1 MRLRER
7 FPGGRG
13 DEPLDPQIER
23 ELAVIDA
30 ALAGEPVDADFDRVA
45 TLARDLRD
53 ERELPTPEFSARL
66 DRWAAEG
73 FPSGREPDPR
83 PTTGAS
89 PLAGLR
95 ERLAAIPGRRILA
108 PAGAG
113 ATLLVVIAVGVS
125 QIPSGTVEHDDDG
138 GMSATSGGDSGPAAV
153 GETARGVQEQARDD
167 AAAVQGRLESNAG
180 AAAEFGALSQADA
193 LGDRRASDIPFAQ
206 RKIARR
212 VDLKLAT
219 APEKFRAAANGVID
233 VVDDHSGFFT
243 ESSVSGGDPD
253 VKHARMGQ
261 ARFELRIPAAELSSA
276 LAALSD
282 LGNVVSRTDGAVDV
296 TGRVLSTRQEIA
308 DYEATRQRLLT
319 ELETAYTITEQ
330 EAIERQLDIVEANL
344 AAAEEELGDLQ
355 KRVQLVPVTVT
366 ITADRAID
374 EDGEEGAW
382 SIGDA
387 FDDAG
392 RVLEVVAGV
401 LVVSAAVLIPVG
413 LLVLLAWLA
422 AREIARRRRESA
434 LD

>member
-13 DEPLDPQIER
+13 DEPLDPEVER
-23 ELAVIDA
+23 ELAAIDA
-30 ALAGEPVDADFDRVA
+30 ALAGEPVDADFDRIA

-53 ERELPTPEFSARL
+53 ERELPTPEFSERL
-66 DRWAAEG
+66 DLWAAQG
-73 FPSGREPDPR
+73 FPSGRAPTKR
-83 PTTGAS
+83 TTTGAS
-89 PLAGLR
+89 PLARAR

-108 PAGAG
+108 PAGA
-113 ATLLVVIAVGVS
+113 AAMAVVAIAVGVS
-125 QIPSGTVEHDDDG
+125 QIPSGTTHDDDAG
-138 GMSATSGGDSGPAAV
+138 GGGEAAV
-153 GETARGVQEQARDD
+153 STQ
-167 AAAVQGRLESNAG
+167 QGRGGGE
-180 AAAEFGALSQADA
+180 AAAEETAGALPEQSRYGTRTLDGEFQTAGGAVAERLD
-193 LGDRRASDIPFAQ
+193 DRRASDIPFGR

-219 APEKFRAAANGVID
+219 APEKFRGAANEVID
-233 VVDDHSGFFT
+233 VVRDHRGIVSQA
-243 ESSVSGGDPD
+243 SVSGGDPD
-253 VKHARMGQ
+253 VQRARMGQ

-296 TGRVLSTRQEIA
+296 TGRVLSARQEIA
-308 DYEATRQRLLT
+308 DYEATRQRLLS
-319 ELETAYTITEQ
+319 ELETAYTTTEQ
-330 EAIERQLDIVEANL
+330 DAIEAQLDIVEAQL

-355 KRVQLVPVTVT
+355 TRIQLVPVTVT
-366 ITADRAID
+366 ITADRSID

-401 LVVSAAVLIPVG
+401 LVVAAAVVIPVG

-422 AREIARRRRESA
+422 AREVSRRRRESA

>member
-1 MRLRER
+1 MRLRKR

-13 DEPLDPQIER
+13 DEPLDPEVER
-23 ELAVIDA
+23 ELAAIDA

-73 FPSGREPDPR
+73 FPAGREPDPR
-83 PTTGAS
+83 TRTGAS
-89 PLAGLR
+89 PLASLR

-108 PAGAG
+108 PAGAA

-125 QIPSGTVEHDDDG
+125 QIPSGGGDQSDDDG
-138 GMSATSGGDSGPAAV
+138 FVATGGGEAAVDEAAAPPPEQGVGEAQALRRDLGATSGEA
-153 GETARGVQEQARDD
+153 
-167 AAAVQGRLESNAG
+167 
-180 AAAEFGALSQADA
+180 ADA
-193 LGDRRASDIPFAQ
+193 DRLNALRASDIPFAR

-212 VDLKLAT
+212 VNLKLAT
-219 APEKFRAAANGVID
+219 SPERFRGAANGVLD
-233 VVDDHSGFFT
+233 VVRDHGAIVS

-253 VKHARMGQ
+253 VKRSRTGQ
-261 ARFELRIPAAELSSA
+261 ARFELRIPAGQLQSA

-296 TGRVLSTRQEIA
+296 TGRVLSSRQEIA
-308 DYEATRQRLLT
+308 DYEATRQRLLS
-319 ELETAYTITEQ
+319 ELETAYTTTEQ
-330 EAIERQLDIVEANL
+330 DAIERQLEIVESQL

-355 KRVQLVPVTVT
+355 TRVQLVPVTVT
-366 ITADRAID
+366 ITADRSIE

-401 LVVSAAVLIPVG
+401 LVVGAAVVIPVG